1 MRVMFYQYE
10 FSKSLRFGDVVKG
23 YLFADVIIN
32 APILTYPS
40 PGNNYKIEVEVP
52 RYSVVLTPC
61 CSIEKSVICVAPLI
75 KVLGDFFKNP
85 YFAEDLTRINNP
97 LLPNQMMS
105 DEDWRKLSA
114 ERQGEILSSPSN
126 YTLLE
131 YFVYAEN
138 ELFERYQLK
147 GREISYYM
155 VDFKNIQKIK
165 CSRIQMPTDRT
176 PCDELILQSKVLEL
190 SVEARNDLRDK
201 IAHFYSRPPKEDSA
215 FED

>member
-1 MRVMFYQYE
+1 MFYQHE
-10 FSKSLRFGDVVKG
+10 FSKSLRLGDVVKG

-61 CSIEKSVICVAPLI
+61 CSIENSVICIAPLI
-75 KVLGDFFKNP
+75 RVLGDFFKNP
-85 YFAEDLTRINNP
+85 YFTEDLTRINKS

-105 DEDWRKLSA
+105 EEDWRKLSA
-114 ERQGEILSSPSN
+114 ERQEEILSSAPN

-131 YFVYAEN
+131 YFIYAEN

-155 VDFKNIQKIK
+155 VGFKNIQKIK
-165 CSRIQMPTDRT
+165 CSRIQRPTDRI
-176 PCDELILQSKVLEL
+176 PCDEVILQSKVLEL

-201 IAHFYSRPPKEDSA
+201 IARFYSRAPREDGA
-215 FED
+215 LED